1 MIVIFE
7 SPTGMRK
14 WKIEPFDNGLCFKI
28 SKTPIGYVD
37 SDGVLRS
44 KKNGKEIKEDW
55 IDCRIYPTTMEHSI
69 EKVVD
74 LMLADPE
81 DQIEVQFSG
90 IDMRKGMEKIFK
102 AWFKKVKLEVQD
114 D

>member
-1 MIVIFE
+1 
-7 SPTGMRK
+7 
-14 WKIEPFDNGLCFKI
+14 
-28 SKTPIGYVD
+28 
-37 SDGVLRS
+37 
-44 KKNGKEIKEDW
+44 
-55 IDCRIYPTTMEHSI
+55 MEHAI

-114 D
+114 GQV